1 MQEKIHV
8 WQKEEGFDAHQE
20 LTQLAKEANVFVIL
34 KLLTALHHAKD
45 DVEERDRLNQAINHI
60 RVYSPWCQSQGVESM
75 YLELLDNIGDSNLVG
90 RFFKVIQ
97 SLPLTYA
104 ENPHYRNYASL
115 SWQTIFKQTMTLIEQ
130 PTLKGNVGF
139 GGYIAAHQYLTI
151 CAILLEFCVLN
162 QHDTSA
168 ELSLDPI
175 WRSFI
180 LSPAQLDEIPSI
192 YRMFQKDTQRLNLP
206 PIPFFAVDDGSWIL
220 SKEQLIDTLLR
231 AHMCLAEHTCE
242 NIMCG

>member
-1 MQEKIHV
+1 MQENIHV
-8 WQKEEGFDAHQE
+8 WQKQEGFDPYQE

-45 DVEERDRLNQAINHI
+45 DVEERDRLTQAINHI
-60 RVYSPWCQSQGVESM
+60 RAYSPWCQSQGVESM

-104 ENPHYRNYASL
+104 EDPHYRNYTSL
-115 SWQTIFKQTMTLIEQ
+115 SWQTLFQQTMTLIEQ
-130 PTLKGNVGF
+130 PTFKGNVGF
-139 GGYIAAHQYLTI
+139 GGYIVAHQYLTI
-151 CAILLEFCVLN
+151 CAILLDICELN

-168 ELSLDPI
+168 ELSLGPI

-180 LSPAQLDEIPSI
+180 LSPAQLDEIPWN

-231 AHMCLAEHTCE
+231 AHMCLAEHTYE